1 MHTNSITVST
11 DAPTNPAAG
20 FPTQRLRTQ
29 EGVPVRNRLT
39 SIHWQRFSV
48 PFEYPVAFT
57 HGLFRQENPLLVEML
72 SLQKEEKQHRCLIY
86 IDDGVATAQ
95 PDLVERIQDYFAAHA
110 SRMKLVEAPQVVP
123 GGEQI
128 KICPSHV
135 IAAQKAIHRLGVDRH
150 SYVIAIGGGAVLDA
164 IGFAAATAH
173 RGVRHIRVP
182 STVLSQNDSGV
193 GVKNGINFNGVKN
206 FMGSF
211 APPWAVLNDFTLLKT
226 LERRERI
233 GGIAEAVKVALIRD
247 KEFFDWMEANVEQ
260 LKTFDSETEEI
271 MIRRGAALH
280 MRQIAHGG
288 DPFEQGS
295 GRPLDFGHWSA
306 HKLEAMTRHE
316 VHHGEAVAIGIALD
330 ARYSVLA
337 GLLPE
342 GEELRIVELLEG
354 LGLRTFHP
362 QLIEPTAEGES
373 AILAGLREFQEHLG
387 GELTVTLLSGIGQGV
402 EVNTID
408 NKLVMASIAW
418 LQVRE
423 DRDATAQ

>member
-418 LQVRE
+418 LQARE